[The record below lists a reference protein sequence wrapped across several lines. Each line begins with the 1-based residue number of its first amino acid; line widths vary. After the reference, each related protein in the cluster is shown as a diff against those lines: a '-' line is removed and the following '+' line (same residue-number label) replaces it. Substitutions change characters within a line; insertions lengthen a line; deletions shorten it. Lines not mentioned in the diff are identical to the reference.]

1 MNMKN
6 AFTTASALAE
16 LHFLNANNKESITPK
31 DKKIIICMNTLL
43 YYVLLKQRSISRQP
57 DSLSHRARHC
67 DRRLGF
73 RAPLG
78 NM

>member
-6 AFTTASALAE
+6 ALTTASALAE
-16 LHFLNANNKESITPK
+16 LHFLNANNKLSITPK

-57 DSLSHRARHC
+57 DILSHRARDC
-67 DRRLGF
+67 DLPISVSSPTRK
-73 RAPLG
+73 
-78 NM
+78 